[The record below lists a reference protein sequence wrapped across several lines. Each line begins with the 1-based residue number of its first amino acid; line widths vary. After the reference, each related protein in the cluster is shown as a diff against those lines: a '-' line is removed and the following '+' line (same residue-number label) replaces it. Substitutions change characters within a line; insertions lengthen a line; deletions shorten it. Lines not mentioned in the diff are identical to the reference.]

1 MINVYC
7 RSERNKRETNQDRY
21 TSLRISNV
29 NFRSE
34 IHILAV
40 SDGMGGMSD
49 GERFAELALSV
60 FQSYIA
66 KAVACAEQ
74 EWKNRITHE
83 NKDKTADELL
93 IDRIENESDALFAAL
108 NREVTAQAR
117 EMGLERGGA
126 TLSACV
132 VIGHTLLC
140 LNTGDSAIYLIHSDG
155 SAEELGVRD
164 NAAEYMLREGI
175 IEDRSCEDYRKNEN
189 ALMMFLGKSQESQTQ
204 YHSGMHCRKY
214 KLTSGDT
221 VIIASDGAMGN
232 VVSSDMLKNVI
243 SPKQSMSIMC
253 RNLFK
258 NAAQVTGDNQTA
270 VFFRY
275 FAKKTAFDM
284 LLPWKK

>member
-21 TSLRISNV
+21 TSSRISNV

-66 KAVACAEQ
+66 KVVACAEQ
-74 EWKNRITHE
+74 EWKNNNAQH
-83 NKDKTADELL
+83 NKDKTADEIL
-93 IDRIENESDALFAAL
+93 INRMESESETLFSTL
-108 NREVTAQAR
+108 NREVTTQAR

-126 TLSACV
+126 TLSACI
-132 VIGHTLLC
+132 VIGHVLLC
-140 LNTGDSAIYLIHSDG
+140 LNTGDSAIYVIHADG
-155 SAEELGVRD
+155 SAEELSVRD

>member
-21 TSLRISNV
+21 TSSRISNV
-29 NFRSE
+29 NFSSE
-34 IHILAV
+34 INILAV

-66 KAVACAEQ
+66 KAVTCAEQ

-126 TLSACV
+126 TLSACI
-132 VIGHTLLC
+132 VIGHVLLC
-140 LNTGDSAIYLIHSDG
+140 LNTGDSAIYVIHADG
-155 SAEELGVRD
+155 SAEELSVRD

-175 IEDRSCEDYRKNEN
+175 IEDRSCDDYRKNEN
-189 ALMMFLGKSQESQTQ
+189 ALMMFLGKGQESQTQ
-204 YHSGMHCRKY
+204 YHSGMHFRKY
-214 KLTSGDT
+214 KLTHGDT
-221 VIIASDGAMGN
+221 VIIAFDGAMGN
-232 VVSSDMLKNVI
+232 VVSSDMLKNVV
-243 SPKQSMSIMC
+243 SPKQSMSMMC

-258 NAAQVTGDNQTA
+258 NAAKATGDNQTA

>member
-21 TSLRISNV
+21 TSSRISNV
-29 NFRSE
+29 NFSSE
-34 IHILAV
+34 INILAV

-108 NREVTAQAR
+108 NGEVTAQAR
-117 EMGLERGGA
+117 ELGLERGGA

-189 ALMMFLGKSQESQTQ
+189 SLMMFLGKSQESQTQ

-232 VVSSDMLKNVI
+232 VVSSNLLKNVI
-243 SPKQSMSIMC
+243 SPKQSMSMMC

-258 NAAQVTGDNQTA
+258 NAAKATGDNQTA